1 MPLFSIITVSYNS
14 EKTIAETIES
24 LLNQTISDFE
34 YLIIDGLSTDK
45 TVEIANGYKEQF
57 ENKGILYKIISEK
70 DNGIYDA
77 MNKGI
82 VSAAGEI
89 IGIINS
95 DDYYDINT
103 LEKVKDF
110 YESHGFDI
118 MYGDLRVFNDK
129 KEFMKKSK
137 YTKKFDTRFWN
148 HPTTF
153 VTKHVYNEFQYAC
166 ESIYDDLDF
175 MLRARS
181 SGKDIKILNEVL
193 ANFRLGGVSNGKSW
207 KGRRESIKLR
217 NRIYKKHNQ
226 KSYRFNNWLIETAK
240 YFLS

>member
-24 LLNQTISDFE
+24 LLNQTIYDFE
-34 YLIIDGLSTDK
+34 YFIIDGLSTDN
-45 TVEIANGYKEQF
+45 TVEIARGYKEQF
-57 ENKGILYKIISEK
+57 DSKGILYKIISEE

-82 VSAAGEI
+82 ANVEGDI
-89 IGIINS
+89 VGIINS
-95 DDYYDINT
+95 DDYYNLDT
-103 LEKVKDF
+103 LEKVRDF
-110 YESHGFDI
+110 YNTQGFDI
-118 MYGDLRVFNDK
+118 LYGNLRVFNDK

-153 VTKHVYNEFQYAC
+153 VTKHVYNELQYAC
-166 ESIYDDLDF
+166 ESMYDDLDF

-217 NRIYKKHNQ
+217 NNIYKKHNQ
-226 KSYRFNNWLIETAK
+226 KGYRLNNWLIETAK
-240 YFLS
+240 FFLS